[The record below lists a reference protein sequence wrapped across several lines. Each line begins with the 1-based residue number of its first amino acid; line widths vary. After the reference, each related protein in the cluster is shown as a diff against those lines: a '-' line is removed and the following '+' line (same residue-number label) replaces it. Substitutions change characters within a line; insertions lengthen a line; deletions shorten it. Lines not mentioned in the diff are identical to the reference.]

1 MQHTDGSGRY
11 IATIP
16 SGEDKDK
23 DKDKDRDNKQPV
35 RIAAEIRQAL
45 QIKLARSGWKTYRM
59 SAADFLPSDLHA

>member
-1 MQHTDGSGRY
+1 
-11 IATIP
+11 
-16 SGEDKDK
+16 
-23 DKDKDRDNKQPV
+23 V